1 VRSDVAFEEASLA
14 LAQKRTERI
23 AAIRA
28 GHWRGPASP
37 VKPRREPFALA
48 TRGPA
53 PIAFLW
59 KNLIAAGPLYYP
71 RSWLT
76 VAIVGVVGTL
86 WLNRDPLYRPFV
98 QVIGGA
104 SLGIGAYALL
114 LGPMFFRRGLN
125 LMLTRLDVVKT
136 YPLRGWQI
144 VLGEMLTPIA
154 LLTAFEWLLLIIAAL
169 GVHALFR
176 KVAAVPYLPGAGAV
190 GIGLLVPPLGGLMFA
205 IPFAAMLYFPVWMGT
220 GAQRGGGIEAMGQRL
235 IFFAGYV
242 VVLIVA
248 LLPAAM
254 VGAVPFF
261 LVQWL
266 ADCLP
271 AAVLAAGATASAVLV
286 GEFALVIWWLG
297 HRYEQFDLSVELP
310 R

>member
-1 VRSDVAFEEASLA
+1 VAFEEASLA
-14 LAQKRTERI
+14 LAQKRTERV

-28 GHWRGPASP
+28 GHWRGPASRA
-37 VKPRREPFALA
+37 KPRREPFTLA
-48 TRGPA
+48 ARGPT
-53 PIAFLW
+53 PFAFLW
-59 KNLIAAGPLYYP
+59 KGLIAAGPLYYP

-76 VAIVGVVGTL
+76 VAVVGVTGAL
-86 WLNRDPLYRPFV
+86 WLNHEPLYRPFV

-104 SLGIGAYALL
+104 SMGIGVYALL
-114 LGPMFFRRGLN
+114 LGPMFFRRGLY

-154 LLTAFEWLLLIIAAL
+154 LLTAFEWLLLILAAL
-169 GVHALFR
+169 GVQTIFR
-176 KVAAVPYLPGAGAV
+176 QIAGIPFLSSAGAV

-205 IPFAAMLYFPVWMGT
+205 IPFAAMLYFPAWMGT

-235 IFFAGYV
+235 IFFGGYV

-248 LLPAAM
+248 LLPAALF
-254 VGAVPFF
+254 GAVPFF

-266 ADCLP
+266 AGSLP
-271 AAVLAAGATASAVLV
+271 LAVLAAGATASTVLV

-297 HRYEQFDLSVELP
+297 QRYEQFDLSVELP